1 MLKGI
6 RANLTRREYIVIGLI
21 LNKDLIILQT
31 AALCAHSKLNENI
44 RKKFY
49 RSEFPQRA
57 ATMTWDYFTAQK

>member
-31 AALCAHSKLNENI
+31 TALCAHSKLNENI
-44 RKKFY
+44 RKNSTGQNFH
-49 RSEFPQRA
+49 REQPL
-57 ATMTWDYFTAQK
+57 